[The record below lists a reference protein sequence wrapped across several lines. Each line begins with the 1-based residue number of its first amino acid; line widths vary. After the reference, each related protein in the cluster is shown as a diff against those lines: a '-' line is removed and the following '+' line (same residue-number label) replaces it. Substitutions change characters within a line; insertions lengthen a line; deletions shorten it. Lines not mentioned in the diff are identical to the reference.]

1 MRVQLSLGMMVGL
14 CCTAA
19 CVAAPAVPPVSAPA
33 DGEVA
38 GWVDKKVA
46 ECSPKPEERRFDQ
59 TGWLTDIRSALE
71 LAKRHNRPVFL
82 FTHDGRMGLGRC

>member
-1 MRVQLSLGMMVGL
+1 MRAQLSIGIMVGL
-14 CCTAA
+14 CCSATYA
-19 CVAAPAVPPVSAPA
+19 AAPVAPAGAPA

-38 GWVDKKVA
+38 GWVDQKVA